1 MEREA
6 ADAPDVASRLLA
18 DNAAIV
24 ATLADRLGR
33 ADPPLVVTCA
43 RGSSDNAATFAKYLI
58 ETTLRTPVASYA
70 PSVSSIYGTRW
81 QKLAGALFLAVSQSG
96 RSPDLVASARAARE
110 SGALVVA
117 LLNDTSAPL
126 ASVADVVLPLRA
138 GPEVSVAAT
147 KSFIATLVAILQLVA
162 AWSRDAALASAVA
175 AAPDA
180 LAAVER
186 RDGSAV
192 IEALRE
198 ARSMYVIGRGLTLST
213 AQEAALK
220 LKETCGIHAE
230 AYSAAE
236 LQHGP
241 LAIVGPGFPVL
252 MLTPGDA
259 AGAQFAALAER
270 LTASGAR
277 VMIAGARGPA
287 GSLALAG
294 DDAAPA
300 ALRPV
305 LQIAGL
311 YPVFARLARARGLDP
326 DRPRHLQKVTET
338 R

>member
-1 MEREA
+1 
-6 ADAPDVASRLLA
+6 
-18 DNAAIV
+18 
-24 ATLADRLGR
+24 
-33 ADPPLVVTCA
+33 
-43 RGSSDNAATFAKYLI
+43 
-58 ETTLRTPVASYA
+58 
-70 PSVSSIYGTRW
+70 
-81 QKLAGALFLAVSQSG
+81 
-96 RSPDLVASARAARE
+96 
-110 SGALVVA
+110 
-117 LLNDTSAPL
+117 
-126 ASVADVVLPLRA
+126 
-138 GPEVSVAAT
+138 VAAT